1 MTARKATSDK
11 ISSAAAEWLAKCP
24 RKGRVAASFRVTG
37 GYCHIPLG
45 KATLLRSMLAS
56 LIGQDETKG
65 ERRGRK

>member
-1 MTARKATSDK
+1 MAKEPDKATQK
-11 ISSAAAEWLAKCP
+11 AI
-24 RKGRVAASFRVTG
+24 